1 MTRLH
6 RSAAL
11 VAMLALLFPFI
22 SALPARAQ
30 ERLSDKDLEQRIKNM
45 NADIK
50 KFRSIFNSSVSKT
63 SIRKTTQAKD
73 AKALVGNFQTQSNSL
88 YETFKK
94 TKKPDP
100 YLQNCLD
107 LSTKIDNLL
116 QSTDFDANTTTQ
128 WAKIKPQFKDI
139 AAAFH
144 VPGY

>member
-6 RSAAL
+6 RAAAL
-11 VAMLALLFPFI
+11 MAILALVFPLI

-45 NADIK
+45 NADVK
-50 KFRSIFNSSVSKT
+50 RFRSIFNSSVSKT

-73 AKALVGNFQTQSNSL
+73 AKTLVQNFQTQSNSL

-94 TKKPDP
+94 TKKSDP

-107 LSTKIDNLL
+107 LSAQIDKVL
-116 QSTDFDANTTTQ
+116 QSTSFDTTTTSQ
-128 WAKIKPQFKDI
+128 WEKIKPQLKDI

-144 VPGY
+144 LPGY